1 MSAKASLLALVAGF
15 AALGWYG
22 RPSRPAAEAP
32 LLVSSAHA
40 HANLTVFLVRGADVL
55 ESRNILTLQE
65 ALEKGLAV
73 VHETESVNLL
83 AVENLSADHELFLQ
97 SGDIVKGGKQD
108 RIIADDMLVGAKSGK
123 VPCKANCCEQSRWQ
137 PRAGE
142 TATKF
147 DKSTDFAVGNPI
159 KIANAAGQQGVVWE
173 NVAKTQADLSKNL
186 GKAVTANAS
195 PTSLQLA
202 LEDKDLRAK
211 VADYERSLG
220 GLANA
225 YPDAVGVVMAV
236 NGQVIAS
243 DVYGSKELF
252 RKAWPKLL
260 KSAAV
265 DAVAQLPTGAPP
277 LAERSE
283 AVAFLASRANAE
295 FESAESE
302 ADLRFAGAQFQIM
315 DVERG
320 ISGTVRNP
328 ANANNR
334 ELDERVNPN
343 APILNAPPL
352 PNFNGRSAA
361 TRAPLQFT
369 GGVPQEIDEV
379 QRLNNPQPQRRDT
392 DNLSEDLLN
401 RNPSIRRAG
410 RDDGRVR
417 NVVNALGRQLDGGA
431 PRPAAAPAPG
441 VVSFE
446 SRAGSQGNALLHR
459 GQLKK

>member
-1 MSAKASLLALVAGF
+1 MTAKASLVALAAAVF
-15 AALGWYG
+15 ALGWYG
-22 RPSRPAAEAP
+22 RPSPPVAAEPP
-32 LLVSSAHA
+32 LLVSSAHT
-40 HANLTVFLVRGADVL
+40 HANLTVFLVRGPDVL

-73 VHETESVNLL
+73 VHETDTVNTL

-123 VPCKANCCEQSRWQ
+123 VPCRANCCEQSRWQ

-142 TATKF
+142 VATKF
-147 DKSTDFAVGNPI
+147 EKSTDFAVGNDI
-159 KIANAAGQQGVVWE
+159 KIANASGQQGEVWK
-173 NVAKTQADLSKNL
+173 NVEQAQKALSQNL
-186 GKAVTANAS
+186 GKPVTANAS

-211 VADYERSLG
+211 VADFERSLA

-265 DAVAQLPTGAPP
+265 DAVAQMPTGATP
-277 LAERSE
+277 LAERTE
-283 AVAFLASRANAE
+283 AVAFLTNRTSDSSSDSDRDVYLSNVDRSIDGNWYRSRTFDAPSHLTNSSITGAVDITENEQVALASL
-295 FESAESE
+295 SE
-302 ADLRFAGAQFQIM
+302 ALRTRLIGS
-315 DVERG
+315 RSNP
-320 ISGTVRNP
+320 SGQP
-328 ANANNR
+328 A
-334 ELDERVNPN
+334 
-343 APILNAPPL
+343 
-352 PNFNGRSAA
+352 
-361 TRAPLQFT
+361 
-369 GGVPQEIDEV
+369 
-379 QRLNNPQPQRRDT
+379 PQPQGFSGRTGATRSVT
-392 DNLSEDLLN
+392 VNTNGGN
-401 RNPSIRRAG
+401 RNDSMNESFYLQSLNSASTQQRAG
-410 RDDGRVR
+410 TVQSDG
-417 NVVNALGRQLDGGA
+417 LMQTTIRQATA
-431 PRPAAAPAPG
+431 PS

-446 SRAGSQGNALLHR
+446 SRAGSQGNALIHR